1 MAAPFLE
8 RSLTWLPYFIS
19 ALFTWFILSSI
30 VSWYRLR
37 HIPGPFFAKFSYIW
51 VAYITIT
58 GTQHDHLVNLN
69 RRYGPIVRVG
79 PNEVLVDDPDLI
91 RKVSSTKN
99 TYTKGNWY
107 LGSRFN
113 PYHDPMF
120 QITDPVQHDRL
131 KSKLSP
137 AYSGRDAPNLEAV
150 VNKQVGNLIQLIKE
164 KYISTQGD
172 YRPMEGTRVSRLF
185 ALDVI
190 SNLSLGQE
198 FGYLKA
204 DSDFHGIVKAL
215 NEHLLIMTLA
225 TDIPWLRNLIFS
237 PMFLKLFGPTENDT
251 KGIGPLMKVA
261 NTIVRDRYAPK
272 ADDQRDMLG
281 SFKRHGL
288 RLEECQSESLFMFL
302 AGSETTASVIRVILL
317 YIVASPHIYQRL
329 KQEMTEA
336 ISEGRASSPITDIE
350 SRQLPYLQG
359 VIYEGIR
366 IRPATKT
373 MHGKYIPPGTSIGIN
388 ASSLLRSEALFG
400 PDPQVFRPERYL
412 EVDKETSAHMKRDV
426 EIVFG
431 YGRWMCAG
439 KPIAFMELNKVIFE
453 LLRVFDFQLV
463 EPEVAMKSESYMV
476 FHDERLVL
484 RVTETGHE

>member
-1 MAAPFLE
+1 MASLVFE
-8 RSLTWLPYFIS
+8 RGLAWLPYFVV

-37 HIPGPFFAKFSYIW
+37 HIPGPFFGKFSYLW
-51 VAYITIT
+51 LAYITIT
-58 GTQHDHLVNLN
+58 GAQHNHLVNLN

-79 PNEVLVDDPDLI
+79 PNEVLVDDPDLV

-107 LGSRFN
+107 LGAKFN
-113 PYHDPMF
+113 PYHDPMM

-131 KSKLSP
+131 KAKLSP

-150 VNKQVGNLIQLIKE
+150 VNRQVGSLIQLIKE
-164 KYISTQGD
+164 KYISRQGD
-172 YRPMEGTRVSRLF
+172 YRPMEGTRVTRLF
-185 ALDVI
+185 TLDVI

-215 NEHLLIMTLA
+215 NEHLLAMTLA
-225 TDIPWLRNLIFS
+225 TDIPWLRNLVFS
-237 PMFLKLFGPTENDT
+237 PTFLKLFGPTENDT
-251 KGIGPLMKVA
+251 KGIGQLMKVA
-261 NTIVRDRYAPK
+261 NAAVRDRYAPG
-272 ADDQRDMLG
+272 ADEQHDMLG

-288 RLEECQSESLFMFL
+288 RLEECQTESCFMFL
-302 AGSETTASVIRVILL
+302 AGSETTATVIR
-317 YIVASPHIYQRL
+317 A
-329 KQEMTEA
+329 
-336 ISEGRASSPITDIE
+336 
-350 SRQLPYLQG
+350 

-366 IRPATKT
+366 IRPVTTGMFFKDVPDGGET
-373 MHGKYIPPGTSIGIN
+373 MHGKYFPPGTSIGVN
-388 ASSLLRSEALFG
+388 ASALLRSEALFG
-400 PDPQVFRPERYL
+400 PDAQVFRPERYL
-412 EVDKETSAHMKRDV
+412 EVDEETSAQMKRDV

-463 EPEVAMKSESYMV
+463 EPEVAMKSESYIV
-476 FHDERLVL
+476 FHDQSLVL
-484 RVTETGHE
+484 RVTETGH